1 MALRSRNKVS
11 ADFNMS
17 SLADII
23 FLLLIFFLLTS
34 RIVTPTAV
42 KVDRPTSKIKSN
54 QKPVARIS
62 VDKGLQYYVDDNRV
76 AFDQLEAV
84 LEEKLAEKENKTVL
98 LDMDKSISIEKLVE
112 MYDLAADLEMTLV
125 LSADPKKKKRR

>member
-11 ADFNMS
+11 AEFNMS

-34 RIVTPTAV
+34 RIVTPTGV
-42 KVDRPTSKIKSN
+42 KVDRPTSKIRTN
-54 QKPVARIS
+54 QKPAARIS
-62 VDKGLQYYVDDNRV
+62 VDKNLQYYVDDKV
-76 AFDQLEAV
+76 VSFDQIEIV
-84 LEEKLAEKENKTVL
+84 LEDKLAKKENKTVL
-98 LDMDKSISIEKLVE
+98 LDMDKTIAIEKLVE
-112 MYDLAADLEMTLV
+112 MYDLAADLEVTLV